1 MPNSRSCHYRCQHGR
16 HCRNCLEHA
25 TAQRLMETSG
35 FLLVPE
41 LGDLN
46 WTEFEKTDTFIK
58 QGEAIVEKNI
68 ARLKHT
74 LQQYDKFSE
83 RLKRWTARRLKIR

>member
-1 MPNSRSCHYRCQHGR
+1 
-16 HCRNCLEHA
+16 
-25 TAQRLMETSG
+25 METSG

-74 LQQYDKFSE
+74 L
-83 RLKRWTARRLKIR
+83 